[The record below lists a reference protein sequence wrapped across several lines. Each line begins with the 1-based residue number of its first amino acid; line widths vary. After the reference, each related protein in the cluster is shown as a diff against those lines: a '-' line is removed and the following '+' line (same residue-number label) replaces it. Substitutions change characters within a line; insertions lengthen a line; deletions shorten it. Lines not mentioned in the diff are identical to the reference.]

1 MLSPQK
7 YLLYMFVPAIIVASF
22 LSVGYLSL
30 LRTGELLSPDA
41 IAERQ
46 WEKDSKYG
54 AAIQALAFQHKL
66 SLYRKIKPKIVTM
79 GSSRA
84 MQFQANSFSKSFI
97 NVGGAT
103 SGPIEGLALAKGM
116 LPHHK
121 PDIIILTVDYWWL
134 NDNYN
139 EPAAQMHHDRYLD
152 EVPILLDILIKPWVW
167 LIERKVTPK
176 QFLFLL
182 SQEHDSVGAS
192 AILREDGVDKYG
204 THYYTSMT
212 RGVRKHEDYEFNKT
226 QRSIEQNK
234 KIYVPSDTI
243 SETRRDQLLEF
254 FEYITSQG
262 ITLITVLPPMSD
274 YAVKTMTED
283 GGYTYIPKLRDWLK
297 TTGLEHYD
305 YHDASSLG
313 SDDCEFVDG
322 NHGGAIL
329 YMRMLNDMSQKSQ
342 TQLSDYLDLD
352 FIQKTIVEKKG
363 YATYPTEGE
372 IDFLNI
378 GCPRNQND
386 K

>member
-1 MLSPQK
+1 
-7 YLLYMFVPAIIVASF
+7 
-22 LSVGYLSL
+22 
-30 LRTGELLSPDA
+30 
-41 IAERQ
+41 
-46 WEKDSKYG
+46 
-54 AAIQALAFQHKL
+54 
-66 SLYRKIKPKIVTM
+66 
-79 GSSRA
+79 
-84 MQFQANSFSKSFI
+84 
-97 NVGGAT
+97 
-103 SGPIEGLALAKGM
+103 
-116 LPHHK
+116 
-121 PDIIILTVDYWWL
+121 
-134 NDNYN
+134 
-139 EPAAQMHHDRYLD
+139 LD

-167 LIERKVTPK
+167 LIEKKVTVK
-176 QFLFLL
+176 EFVYLL

-226 QRSIEQNK
+226 LRSIEQNK
-234 KIYVPSDTI
+234 KIYVPSDHI

-254 FEYITSQG
+254 FDYITSQG

-305 YHDASSLG
+305 YHNASSLG

-329 YMRMLNDMSQKSQ
+329 YMRMLNDMSEK
-342 TQLSDYLDLD
+342 TQSALSDYLDLD
-352 FIQKTIVEKKG
+352 FIKKTIVEKKG
-363 YATYPTEGE
+363 YATYPTDGE

-378 GCPRNQND
+378 GCLRNKND